1 MNHIIKFQNF
11 TPLNEKINQITSN
24 WFIISDEGSFDK
36 KDEGGY
42 LVFNQNGLFSILY
55 KKKNT
60 DSEEARIDFY
70 VSKESSP
77 DSKSICDC
85 QIINKSGDTISR
97 KTFEDVNSSNI
108 FEIVAVFFDYSDL
121 EDVSKDEADRFIL
134 GLSKSII
141 EVYKSK
147 YSDQLPSSFK
157 AFFKY
162 ISDSSNNPDEE
173 IKIDEVDNSEFVV
186 LIEKFIKYF
195 KDYL

>member
-1 MNHIIKFQNF
+1 MYVDIFPEDRNHSYIHYKYWHLHRAYKLTHFNMSTSHIGICLWPCIGFCTESCNR
-11 TPLNEKINQITSN
+11 EKYI
-24 WFIISDEGSFDK
+24 FLGLLFL
-36 KDEGGY
+36 G
-42 LVFNQNGLFSILY
+42 VFNLLVLY
-55 KKKNT
+55 VTLRGRTRTTATSLNH
-60 DSEEARIDFY
+60 
-70 VSKESSP
+70 
-77 DSKSICDC
+77 
-85 QIINKSGDTISR
+85 
-97 KTFEDVNSSNI
+97 SNI

-147 YSDQLPSSFK
+147 YSDQLPASFK

-162 ISDSSNNPDEE
+162 ISDSSNNPEDE
-173 IKIDEVDNSEFVV
+173 IKIDEVDNSKFVV